1 MKKLLIILLLLVSGL
16 SFSQEKKKVSNKKVD
31 QTVTQKMDSLSKVYK
46 VKVIGSYKITHNDV
60 YVEGIVYED
69 KSGNVHDKET
79 KRIKINYYIGY

>member
-1 MKKLLIILLLLVSGL
+1 
-16 SFSQEKKKVSNKKVD
+16 
-31 QTVTQKMDSLSKVYK
+31 MDSLSLVYK

-79 KRIKINYYIGY
+79 KRIKIN

>member
-1 MKKLLIILLLLVSGL
+1 MKKLFVLSLLLIGTF
-16 SFSQEKKKVSNKKVD
+16 SFSQENKKDSNKKVD
-31 QTVTQKMDSLSKVYK
+31 QTVTKKMDSLSLVYK

-79 KRIKINYYIGY
+79 KRIKIN

>member
-1 MKKLLIILLLLVSGL
+1 MKKLLVLSFVLFSTF
-16 SFSQEKKKVSNKKVD
+16 SFSQEKKKESNKKID

-79 KRIKINYYIGY
+79 KRIKIN

>member
-1 MKKLLIILLLLVSGL
+1 MKKLLITFLLFIGTLTFG
-16 SFSQEKKKVSNKKVD
+16 
-31 QTVTQKMDSLSKVYK
+31 QTKIKTKDIDKNINVVLDSLSKVYK

-79 KRIKINYYIGY
+79 KRIKIN

>member
-1 MKKLLIILLLLVSGL
+1 MKKLLVLSFVLFSTL
-16 SFSQEKKKVSNKKVD
+16 SFSQEKKKESNKKVD
-31 QTVTQKMDSLSKVYK
+31 QTITQKMDSLSKVYK

-79 KRIKINYYIGY
+79 KRIKIN

>member
-1 MKKLLIILLLLVSGL
+1 MKKLLVILSLLVSGL
-16 SFSQEKKKVSNKKVD
+16 SFSQEKKKVSTKKLD

-69 KSGNVHDKET
+69 KLGNVYDKET
-79 KRIKINYYIGY
+79 KRIKIN

>member
-1 MKKLLIILLLLVSGL
+1 MKKLLVLSFVLFSTF
-16 SFSQEKKKVSNKKVD
+16 SFSQEKKKESNKKVD
-31 QTVTQKMDSLSKVYK
+31 QTITQKMDSLSKVYK

-79 KRIKINYYIGY
+79 KRIKIN

>member
-1 MKKLLIILLLLVSGL
+1 MKKLFVLSLMLFSVV
-16 SFSQEKKKVSNKKVD
+16 SFSQEKKKESNKKVD
-31 QTVTQKMDSLSKVYK
+31 QTITQKMDSLSKVYK

-79 KRIKINYYIGY
+79 KRIKIN